1 MSDFRLDFWRI
12 LCHNYTM
19 KTKKLLK
26 KEEVKM
32 DLFICAFCVNVVSAE
47 ITYLV
52 DGDSYL
58 VCSDCAT
65 ARLVWCEGDVV
76 FSNFEIPSYLECN
89 CCGELVAVEEMASY
103 SLCESC

>member
-32 DLFICAFCVNVVSAE
+32 DLFICAFCNNVVSSE

-58 VCSDCAT
+58 VCSDCAN
-65 ARLVWCEGDVV
+65 ARVSEVSV
-76 FSNFEIPSYLECN
+76 SNFEIPSYLECG
-89 CCGELVAVEEMASY
+89 CCGELVSVDEMASLL
-103 SLCESC
+103 LCSNC